1 MLPLMV
7 MHYILGYA
15 AIGKPMAV
23 LVPMLAL
30 DALVAGFLIVVINLS
45 MVLSVQRMLLRNGRT
60 LQCDGGTFV

>member
-1 MLPLMV
+1 
-7 MHYILGYA
+7 
-15 AIGKPMAV
+15 MAV